1 EVELYHLGEDI
12 GESRDMSEEKPQLA
26 AELLK
31 QLADWKAEVGADPMR
46 PNPQYEGKEGA
57 E

>member
-1 EVELYHLGEDI
+1 VELYHLGEDI